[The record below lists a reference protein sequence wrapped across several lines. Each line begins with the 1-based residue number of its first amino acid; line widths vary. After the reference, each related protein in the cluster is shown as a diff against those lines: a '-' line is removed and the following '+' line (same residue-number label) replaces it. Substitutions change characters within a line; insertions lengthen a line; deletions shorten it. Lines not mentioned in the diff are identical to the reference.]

1 MPRLT
6 NQFPPDHDGDSQM
19 RASSSDEDSDTM
31 FPTANEPA
39 PAGPDP
45 ALSEPLAS
53 PPTSQDPPDP
63 IGVSSQADVMD
74 FTESANAN
82 IGGNGFD
89 HPGSGTAGSAGGI
102 QKPQAKMGGFGGEWE
117 MAKEK
122 EPGYAWTNKKARDEY
137 HRAME
142 QVVDKSFNLSKT
154 FKTPHSGAKTYADV
168 TEDFGDPF
176 DERGMSAEG
185 R

>member
-1 MPRLT
+1 
-6 NQFPPDHDGDSQM
+6 M
-19 RASSSDEDSDTM
+19 RASSSDEDSDAM

-45 ALSEPLAS
+45 TLPEPLAS

-63 IGVSSQADVMD
+63 IDTGVQEDVMD
-74 FTESANAN
+74 FAESANAN

-89 HPGSGTAGSAGGI
+89 HPRPGTAGSAGGAL
-102 QKPQAKMGGFGGEWE
+102 KPQAKMTGLGRGWE
-117 MAKEK
+117 LEKEK
-122 EPGYAWTNKKARDEY
+122 EPGYAWNNNKARDEY

-142 QVVDKSFNLSKT
+142 QVVDKNFNLSKISKSPQNR
-154 FKTPHSGAKTYADV
+154 FKVNAGF

-176 DERGMSAEG
+176 EERGMSAEG